1 MAAFLQA
8 RGADYGILSKECRLI
23 FADNFASEDK
33 TETLLKPS
41 VNVSD
46 YSPLAF
52 VSPETP
58 QTSLAMRDVTK
69 EGAMKP
75 AIGKKDNGIDIIESA
90 SQEQAVNDNLTSADR
105 AHKNNTSDRMSAL
118 GEEDS
123 SPWDSESISV
133 RLPKKSVDCLP
144 GAADQQGQSIFNEQ
158 VEDSPGKDLHW
169 ESTTKVKDSVPNEG
183 VATSDKQTSISDLS
197 SEPDLEV
204 ASEQEQEQERPDESE
219 NNHPQDKVISQT
231 CMLAEKTSES
241 QTKQINVPLVQLQD
255 MAREPEMHMECDRQ
269 DGRSVHSEHLRAHKK
284 YEEIWMKQGKLD
296 WKNNVKLMSRELTQE
311 IGKTCEKYQIIT
323 HPKVEPLH
331 GNSKEA
337 DLKEIPPKLTKVTL
351 DYEEKDEFGVS
362 VSVVPQAFPERKE
375 PSLENAV
382 LSHSYSGSPD
392 YACQSSSKLSFHEN
406 DNQPGEHVF
415 NKNESLDNDTE
426 DKKVRNPLVTFE
438 VKEDQEFD
446 LQMAKSLNQNTT
458 NSKLDTGYIPPYSDP
473 ESLFDLQ
480 LAHSNVVKQM
490 IQKKRHDTSA
500 ITNTY
505 KKTKP
510 IRDSFQKPLY
520 ADNDST
526 NNYKSTEPALE
537 VVSSSPRPF
546 RTSEVHQKEELQQDK
561 QDLQRFRNEKGMLQ
575 VELLASEKE
584 KVELQKEVDS
594 LCCCSFVFCLCQLCE
609 PF

>member
-1 MAAFLQA
+1 
-8 RGADYGILSKECRLI
+8 
-23 FADNFASEDK
+23 
-33 TETLLKPS
+33 
-41 VNVSD
+41 
-46 YSPLAF
+46 
-52 VSPETP
+52 
-58 QTSLAMRDVTK
+58 
-69 EGAMKP
+69 
-75 AIGKKDNGIDIIESA
+75 
-90 SQEQAVNDNLTSADR
+90 
-105 AHKNNTSDRMSAL
+105 
-118 GEEDS
+118 
-123 SPWDSESISV
+123 
-133 RLPKKSVDCLP
+133 
-144 GAADQQGQSIFNEQ
+144 
-158 VEDSPGKDLHW
+158 
-169 ESTTKVKDSVPNEG
+169 
-183 VATSDKQTSISDLS
+183 
-197 SEPDLEV
+197 
-204 ASEQEQEQERPDESE
+204 
-219 NNHPQDKVISQT
+219 
-231 CMLAEKTSES
+231 MLAEKTSES

-584 KVELQKEVDS
+584 KVELQKE
-594 LCCCSFVFCLCQLCE
+594 
-609 PF
+609 